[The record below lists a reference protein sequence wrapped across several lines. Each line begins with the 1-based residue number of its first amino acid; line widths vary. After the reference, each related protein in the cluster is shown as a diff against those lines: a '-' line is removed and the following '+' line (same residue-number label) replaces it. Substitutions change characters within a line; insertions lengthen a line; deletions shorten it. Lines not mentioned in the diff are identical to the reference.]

1 MERLKEGGSATDVTS
16 GSSNNPLSPPA
27 SAASSSAAASAS
39 DADAAVAARLSDLD
53 LRRVNVETEAVQRTS
68 PTRAAATALAATSTA
83 SSASSTAP
91 TTADGDHFLT
101 LKNVKGGFCLD
112 KKLEKK
118 VNKRSRCSGVADEE
132 DEEPWLKPPLDLDE
146 FDYDFS
152 LEKSVLRDFS

>member
-16 GSSNNPLSPPA
+16 GSSDNHLSPPA
-27 SAASSSAAASAS
+27 AAASSAAASVT

-68 PTRAAATALAATSTA
+68 PTRAAAAFSAASAAAAAASTA
-83 SSASSTAP
+83 A
-91 TTADGDHFLT
+91 ADGDNFLT

-118 VNKRSRCSGVADEE
+118 VNKRSRCSGGADEE
-132 DEEPWLKPPLDLDE
+132 EEPWLKPPLDLDE